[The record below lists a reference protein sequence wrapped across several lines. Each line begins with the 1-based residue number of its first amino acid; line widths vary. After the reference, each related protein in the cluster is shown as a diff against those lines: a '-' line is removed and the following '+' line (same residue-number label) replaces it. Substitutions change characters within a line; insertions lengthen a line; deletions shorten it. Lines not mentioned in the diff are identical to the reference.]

1 MGSSTSTATSPPEVP
16 PRPVLPP
23 RPPRLEYTH
32 MVRVPTPVPTNIQP
46 ERVNQSLP
54 VITPRSMPTPAVV
67 PTIER
72 QVQQV
77 QSWQKN
83 MRSLKPRI
91 GYLLNNK
98 TMADFRFFIGNE
110 RKIYYAHKLI
120 YATTSNDFF
129 NEFYIKGNDKIYL
142 HNTRPD
148 AFEQF
153 NTYVYTDKV
162 KLEDTNVLD
171 IFQLAVKYEMEHL
184 VQLCLSA
191 ITLLLRDEKLINFP
205 CEVLRIEKL
214 CSFHVRT
221 DFIKAVERNLKIF
234 SESIDLHLLSE
245 ENFNVILKSDDLNV
259 ESEMEVIQFAMSWA
273 ASVCTNKLKIPAT
286 SINKRNVLKTSFN
299 EIRFPTITLDELQ
312 TLITENNGS
321 LTSEEIMKLTLYIC
335 DQRGDINFP
344 TVRRTKIIGKPEGKP
359 IKVVDVPESL
369 NVNHLKPRTLCE
381 QFFLANLKLF
391 NFESTNLAYWTMNF
405 CVDKQ
410 IKIHGVELTFK
421 SSFFKT
427 PDFVPSIFVQIIS
440 ASGESVGR
448 IDKVLASEEKVNK
461 NYVKM
466 KFFFKGFVKINP
478 IFGYKLEVGFNCES
492 GGYFFPTVNN
502 EIRSGEYCLRMNEN
516 KTCVSQI
523 LFKK

>member
-1 MGSSTSTATSPPEVP
+1 MGSSTSAPYPTPLPPVP
-16 PRPVLPP
+16 PRPVPPP
-23 RPPRLEYTH
+23 RPIV
-32 MVRVPTPVPTNIQP
+32 VRPPPQRSEQVSYVRRPVPTNTQQVVVPTRTPIQ
-46 ERVNQSLP
+46 
-54 VITPRSMPTPAVV
+54 THDVV

-72 QVQQV
+72 QIQQV

-83 MRSLKPRI
+83 IRSLKPRI

-98 TMADFRFFIGNE
+98 TMADFRFFVGNE
-110 RKIYYAHKLI
+110 NKMFYAHKLI

-129 NEFYIKGNDKIYL
+129 TEFYIKGNDKIYL
-142 HNTRPD
+142 PNTRPD

-153 NTYVYTDKV
+153 NTYVYTDEV

-171 IFQLAVKYEMEHL
+171 IFQLADKYEMEHL
-184 VQLCLSA
+184 FQLCLSA

-205 CEVLRIEKL
+205 CEVLKIEKL
-214 CSFHVRT
+214 CSDVRN

-234 SESIDLHLLSE
+234 SESNDLHLLSE
-245 ENFNVILKSDDLNV
+245 EILNIILKSDDLNV
-259 ESEMEVIQFAMSWA
+259 ESEMEVIHFAMRWA
-273 ASVCTNKLKIPAT
+273 ASVCTYKLKTQTT
-286 SINKRNVLKTSFN
+286 STNKRNALKNLFN

-312 TLITENNGS
+312 TLITANNGL
-321 LTSEEIMKLTLYIC
+321 LTSEEIMKLTLYIR

-344 TVRRTKIIGKPEGKP
+344 TVYRTKIRGKT
-359 IKVVDVPESL
+359 IKSADEPESL
-369 NVNHLKPRTLCE
+369 IVNHSKPRKLCE

-391 NFESTNLAYWTMNF
+391 NFESTNLDYWTMNF

-410 IKIHGVELTFK
+410 IKIHGVELTLK

-427 PDFVPSIFVQIIS
+427 PNLIPSISVQIIS

-448 IDKVLASEEKVNK
+448 IDKVLTPEDKIHK

-466 KFFFKGFVKINP
+466 KFFFRGFVKINP
-478 IFGYKLEVGFNCES
+478 IFGYKLEVRFSCDS
-492 GGYFFPTVNN
+492 GGYFFSTVNN
-502 EIRSGEYCLRMNEN
+502 EIRSGDYCLRMNET

-523 LFKK
+523 LFKI